1 MKHAQRMTW
10 QAVERIAQ
18 GIRPGMR
25 ESEARA
31 LGQQVLEALGM
42 QRIWH
47 PTHIRF
53 GANTL
58 KTFKQRSDGDPVL
71 GADDIYFIDMGVV
84 WEGHE
89 GDAGTTFVT
98 GNDPQMIACAAAVK
112 TLFDEV
118 QAHWRSQGVT
128 GIELYD
134 FAAERAREMGWHAEP
149 EIKGHRVSDFPM
161 PSTGPVTWAHSTG
174 SRAKA
179 CGSWKSRSP
188 TRSCVRGLPRG
199 PAGLTSRQSL
209 AATCATQSMN
219 TRSRALT
226 WRFGG

>member
-1 MKHAQRMTW
+1 MNHAAKEAVGAQYQLDLMKHAQRMTW
-10 QAVERIAQ
+10 QAVERIAA

-31 LGQQVLEALGM
+31 LGQQVLEQLGM

-71 GADDIYFIDMGVV
+71 GEQDIYFIDMGVV

-98 GNDPQMIACAAAVK
+98 GNDPQMTACAAAVK
-112 TLFDEV
+112 ALFDEV
-118 QAHWRSQGVT
+118 AACWRSQGVT
-128 GIELYD
+128 GVALYD
-134 FAAERAREMGWHAEP
+134 FAAERAQAMGWVLNM
-149 EIKGHRVSDFPM
+149 EIKGHRVSDFP
-161 PSTGPVTWAHSTG
+161 HSIY
-174 SRAKA
+174 RAGDLGA
-179 CGSWKSRSP
+179 FEGQP
-188 TRSCVRGLPRG
+188 G
-199 PAGLTSRQSL
+199 AGLWILEIQIAHPTLGYGAFHEDLL
-209 AATCATQSMN
+209 A
-219 TRSRALT
+219 
-226 WRFGG
+226 